1 MRIQRALLLLNLL
14 LALVLFTSGCA
25 STNPEKLAQQV
36 KHWVPIGTSAKEAER
51 IMTRHSFECHR
62 LRKDNPF
69 NPLGSDYLGCDR
81 QNYRL
86 HDWSVKLL
94 LQDEKV
100 VGYGPIS
107 IDETTVTAP

>member
-1 MRIQRALLLLNLL
+1 MRISRAIPLLILLL
-14 LALVLFTSGCA
+14 VSVFFTSGCA

-36 KHWVPIGTSAKEAER
+36 KGWVPMGTPAKEAER
-51 IMTRHSFECHR
+51 IMARHSFECHR

-69 NPLGSDYLGCDR
+69 NSLGSDYLGCDR

-107 IDETTVTAP
+107 IDETTVTVP

>member
-1 MRIQRALLLLNLL
+1 MKPQRIFVFHYLL
-14 LALVLFTSGCA
+14 LAFVLFASGCA

-36 KHWVPIGTSAKEAER
+36 KGWVPIGTSAKEAER

-107 IDETTVTAP
+107 IDETTISAP